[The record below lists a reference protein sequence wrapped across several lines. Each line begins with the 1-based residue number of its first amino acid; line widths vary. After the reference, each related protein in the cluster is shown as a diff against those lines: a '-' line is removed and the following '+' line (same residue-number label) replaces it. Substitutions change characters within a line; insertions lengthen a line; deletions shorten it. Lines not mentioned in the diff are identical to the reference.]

1 MTFFLPITCVGA
13 VDAFVKQLDMEM
25 LGFRRRSPPIR
36 LVNLC
41 SVGGGVGWMCTLGT
55 GNGKEGGHRGER
67 EGMQINEA
75 GIIDITTVAWRPLPA
90 VVEVQ
95 KLLALKFG
103 MKPLT

>member
-1 MTFFLPITCVGA
+1 
-13 VDAFVKQLDMEM
+13 
-25 LGFRRRSPPIR
+25 
-36 LVNLC
+36 
-41 SVGGGVGWMCTLGT
+41 
-55 GNGKEGGHRGER
+55 
-67 EGMQINEA
+67 MQINEA